1 MLPLHD
7 NLFQNQRDHNLE
19 VAVRRPCR
27 DDDFASGHEWPID
40 ARTLTSREGRRR
52 GDGATGSGG
61 FGRDPGWSPERS
73 GCRSSPDFQQV
84 RRLPART
91 TSTSQGLQSL
101 PFLPKSLIEPGGP
114 GHTSTGD
121 PAPLHIAQSSTA
133 SSAQERYDAWHRYLE
148 GCRRE
153 GTVGDGS
160 RSLSNDG
167 FGSQDSYHGET
178 VGNPDCGHPGVQM
191 SLRLVG
197 APGRITDTLDDHE
210 KVS

>member
-1 MLPLHD
+1 MSSRGILSDLATGWNSLGNCNVLSTTLWGMISLVVSCNWSDGEVFFFASPLHG

-61 FGRDPGWSPERS
+61 FGHDPGWSSERS
-73 GCRSSPDFQQV
+73 VCRSSPDFQQV

-101 PFLPKSLIEPGGP
+101 PFLPKSLIEPGGGRVIPVQATRPPCISPRAARHLQPKSDTMP
-114 GHTSTGD
+114 GIGTSRDAGEK
-121 PAPLHIAQSSTA
+121 
-133 SSAQERYDAWHRYLE
+133 ERWATV
-148 GCRRE
+148 RE
-153 GTVGDGS
+153 
-160 RSLSNDG
+160 
-167 FGSQDSYHGET
+167 
-178 VGNPDCGHPGVQM
+178 
-191 SLRLVG
+191 
-197 APGRITDTLDDHE
+197 A
-210 KVS
+210 

>member
-1 MLPLHD
+1 MSSRGILSDLATGWNSLGNCNVLSTTLWGMISLVVSCNWSDGEVFFLLPLHD

-61 FGRDPGWSPERS
+61 FGHDPGWSSERS

-101 PFLPKSLIEPGGP
+101 PFLPKSLIEPGGAGSYQYRRP
-114 GHTSTGD
+114 G
-121 PAPLHIAQSSTA
+121 PLAYRPEQHGIFSPRAIRRLA
-133 SSAQERYDAWHRYLE
+133 SVPRGMQARRNGGRRFAKLE
-148 GCRRE
+148 
-153 GTVGDGS
+153 
-160 RSLSNDG
+160 
-167 FGSQDSYHGET
+167 Q
-178 VGNPDCGHPGVQM
+178 
-191 SLRLVG
+191 
-197 APGRITDTLDDHE
+197 
-210 KVS
+210 